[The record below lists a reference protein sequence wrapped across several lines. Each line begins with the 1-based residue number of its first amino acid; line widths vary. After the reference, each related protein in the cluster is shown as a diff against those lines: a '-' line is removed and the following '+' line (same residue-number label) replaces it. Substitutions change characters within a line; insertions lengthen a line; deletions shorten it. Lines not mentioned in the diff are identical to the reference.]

1 MTTPQV
7 RGFGTFSG
15 VFRPTVLTILGA
27 MLYLREGYVVG
38 QLGLVGFL
46 LLLCAIYLV
55 TTTTA
60 MSLSSVT
67 TNVRIGEGGVF
78 SLISQSMGLE
88 AGGAI
93 GLPLYL
99 ALSLGAAMYSYAF
112 SEGWRAIFPSH
123 PAWLVATGCLLSAM
137 SVAWVSAKLAWKV
150 QGVVL
155 FGTLLAI
162 GSALSGL
169 EYVDFAAARPT
180 LWATP
185 TVSAVELF
193 ALFFPAA
200 TGITVGAAMS
210 GSLANPKRA
219 IPRGTMAAV
228 AVSFLVY
235 AGFGFWYA
243 VVGTTEE
250 LRSNYTIMVDK
261 AGWGPGILIGL
272 MASTF
277 TATVSSVV
285 AAPRILDALARFNVL
300 PGSQHIARGAGDG
313 EPRRALLVT
322 GVISGGALASGSLDA
337 IAPLLTVFFLITYA
351 SINLVLLV
359 EQSLGLPSWR
369 PTLRV
374 SRVIPLLGSLSCLLA
389 ILAVSPVVGVLAL
402 AMVGGVYSW
411 LVRRRLDTP
420 YETVRSGLFVNFAGW
435 AAKRVTALA
444 TSVRSWKPDLMV
456 PVEGTTELIGCYRL
470 LTGLTWPKGSIKIIA
485 LAGRSTPSLTGL
497 EGVVEDFNN
506 DGIYATCSRVPVSGY
521 ATGATVSLAVM
532 EGAFFPP
539 NVVFVSAESK
549 TDEAL
554 QPVLRA
560 AREARVGMV
569 IYVAHPEAALGRQ
582 RTVNLFVRDQSPDW
596 RLSLEMASLDLTTL
610 LALQLHQNWNA
621 RLRFLCAVDT
631 DEKVEAARRFL
642 EEFAEEARV
651 PGETDFH
658 VETGSFHAV
667 LAACEPADINII
679 GMPATVDLAFMREV
693 TLAVRGSCLFVL
705 ASGKESALA

>member
-1 MTTPQV
+1 
-7 RGFGTFSG
+7 
-15 VFRPTVLTILGA
+15 

-46 LLLCAIYLV
+46 LLLCAIYVV

-60 MSLSSVT
+60 VSLSSVT

-99 ALSLGAAMYSYAF
+99 AVSLGAAMYSYAF

-123 PAWLVATGCLLSAM
+123 PAWLVAAGCLVTAM
-137 SVAWVSAKLAWKV
+137 GVAWVSAGLAGKV

-162 GSALSGL
+162 GSALFGL
-169 EYVDFAAARPT
+169 RAVDFATVQPT

-185 TVSAVELF
+185 TVSGVELF

-210 GSLANPKRA
+210 GSLANPKRS

-228 AVSFLVY
+228 AVSFIVY

-243 VVGTTEE
+243 AVGTTEE
-250 LRSNYTIMVDK
+250 LRGNYTIMVDK
-261 AGWGPGILIGL
+261 AGWVPAILIGL

-285 AAPRILDALARFNVL
+285 AAPRILHALARFNVL
-300 PGSQHIARGAGDG
+300 PGSKHITAGSENG

-322 GVISGGALASGSLDA
+322 GLISGAALASGSLDA

-369 PTLRV
+369 PTFRV
-374 SRVIPLLGSLSCLLA
+374 PRFVPLLGSVACLLA
-389 ILAVSPVVGVLAL
+389 ILAVSPVVGIVAL
-402 AMVGGVYSW
+402 IMVAGVYGW
-411 LVRRRLDTP
+411 LVRRKLETP

-444 TSVRSWKPDLMV
+444 ASVRSWKPDLMV

-470 LTGLTWPKGSIKIIA
+470 LTGLAWPKGSIKIVA
-485 LAGRSTPSLTGL
+485 LGERSTPSLAGL
-497 EGVVEDFNN
+497 EGVREDFDT
-506 DGIYATCSRVPVSGY
+506 DGIYATCSYVPTSGY
-521 ATGATVSLAVM
+521 AMGASVSLSVM

-539 NVVFVSAESK
+539 NVVFVNSEGK
-549 TDEAL
+549 TDEEL
-554 QPVLRA
+554 QPVLAA
-560 AREARVGMV
+560 ARQARVGMV
-569 IYVAHPEAALGRQ
+569 IYVPHPEAALGRQ

-596 RLSLEMASLDLTTL
+596 RLSLQMASLDLTTL
-610 LALQLHQNWNA
+610 LALQLHQNWKA
-621 RLRFLCAVDT
+621 RLRFLCAVD
-631 DEKVEAARRFL
+631 DAENVDAARRFL
-642 EEFAEEARV
+642 QEFAEEARV
-651 PGETDFH
+651 PGETDYH
-658 VETGSFHAV
+658 VDAGSFRDV

-679 GMPATVDLAFMREV
+679 GMPPKVDLAFMRDL
-693 TLAVRGSCLFVL
+693 TLRVRGSCLFVL